1 VPVGRDPYPIVDA
14 ITKQVVEATR
24 ESAQQAEQE
33 WQRAVPAQRGK
44 VFSGTP
50 GVNVKPVVGGVEIA
64 VRYITRAN
72 ERFLVRAKLYQAA
85 VDLLGAKP
93 AVTAATAATATPA
106 TPP

>member
-1 VPVGRDPYPIVDA
+1 VGRDPYPIVDA

-24 ESAQQAEQE
+24 ESAEQAAQE

-85 VDLLGAKP
+85 VDLLGAIP
-93 AVTAATAATATPA
+93 AAQ
-106 TPP
+106 TPPK